1 MKKKKILTPEEKA
14 IKKAEDA
21 RTKKDLEE
29 AIDTFAWDKT
39 AEMWV
44 ETFKRCA
51 KARFCGG
58 NVLTRCN
65 KKIALTAYE
74 NDTPYCD
81 IVPKPLFCKRTFKRY
96 VEEFEEL
103 LLPKKQPR
111 PDKLFCQPCIV
122 PCSADGFI
130 LFTRLIFP

>member
-21 RTKKDLEE
+21 RTKKQLEE
-29 AIDTFAWDKT
+29 AIDTFAWDQT

-58 NVLTRCN
+58 NVFN
-65 KKIALTAYE
+65 KVQQKNSI
-74 NDTPYCD
+74 
-81 IVPKPLFCKRTFKRY
+81 
-96 VEEFEEL
+96 
-103 LLPKKQPR
+103 
-111 PDKLFCQPCIV
+111 
-122 PCSADGFI
+122 DGI
-130 LFTRLIFP
+130 RK